1 MKTINY
7 TTRTFYVPASK
18 IDTLLEFQEKCRT
31 NGRRSYSEV
40 LLELMEQYN
49 NPKKVKNIELFI
61 DALPEKFKTS
71 DAEKIAKKLRIKRR
85 QMYNYLEDSRINKIE
100 HGSYQKVFEN
110 GDN

>member
-18 IDTLLEFQEKCRT
+18 IETLLEFQEKCRT

-49 NPKKVKNIELFI
+49 
-61 DALPEKFKTS
+61 
-71 DAEKIAKKLRIKRR
+71 
-85 QMYNYLEDSRINKIE
+85 
-100 HGSYQKVFEN
+100 